1 MAVKMTF
8 SLDEATARELE
19 RTSERL
25 ERPKS
30 QVVREAIHEYAAR
43 AGRLS
48 ERERRHLLQRFDELV
63 PKIPLRPAS
72 EVEAELAEIR
82 RARRAGGRRSGTGRA
97 GS

>member
-8 SLDEATARELE
+8 SLDEATASELE

-25 ERPKS
+25 KLPKS
-30 QVVREAIHEYAAR
+30 HVVREAIHDYAAR

-48 ERERRHLLQRFDELV
+48 ERERRHLLQKFDELV
-63 PKIPLRPAS
+63 PKIPPRPAS

-82 RARRAGGRRSGTGRA
+82 RARRAGGRSGAGRA
-97 GS
+97 SR